1 VSGARVRL
9 FEDQREDWLERRVN
23 GELERIERTGGIV
36 FQVQHQVAPWGDEG
50 VVYTVLIVY
59 RPGREEEA

>member
-1 VSGARVRL
+1 VTGVRVLL
-9 FEDQREDWLERRVN
+9 FEDHREDWLEKRVN
-23 GELERIERTGGIV
+23 GELARIERTGGIV